1 MHLLEALSCTCVLVE
16 TVHDD
21 GLVQDD
27 DAGLDQE
34 HGDIEEEHEEYIE
47 FQDTEVIFILVS
59 TVLSL

>member
-1 MHLLEALSCTCVLVE
+1 MHLLEALSCVCVLVE

-21 GLVQDD
+21 DLVQDD
-27 DAGLDQE
+27 DDGLGQG

-47 FQDTEVIFILVS
+47 FQDTEGIFILVS